1 MSQVNPDLES
11 LDLSSNS
18 VGAQGV
24 AALAEA
30 LAENAHVTA
39 FFLASNGVNAQGAVA
54 LSKALKV
61 NDSITELH
69 LWNNSLGVAGSASIA
84 HALKVNRSLQ
94 VCRFYHFATNTC
106 CWARTQFHLFRI
118 VRENQFNPP
127 CVVYMSLPPLL
138 PMPAAFRRHCTCLAM
153 PLATLA
159 ARQLPRRSNSTRR

>member
-1 MSQVNPDLES
+1 MHCSTRFVFTDTDKCRVGVSCFSGFTVRFSRFCVAYVHVQVNPDLES

-39 FFLASNGVNAQGAVA
+39 FFLASKGVNAQGAVA

-94 VCRFYHFATNTC
+94 VCAFLHIERAGIC
-106 CWARTQFHLFRI
+106 
-118 VRENQFNPP
+118 
-127 CVVYMSLPPLL
+127 LPL
-138 PMPAAFRRHCTCLAM
+138 
-153 PLATLA
+153 
-159 ARQLPRRSNSTRR
+159 

>member
-1 MSQVNPDLES
+1 MCISRLLSGQVNPDLES

-94 VCRFYHFATNTC
+94 VCVCILYLNVWIIITVMRS
-106 CWARTQFHLFRI
+106 
-118 VRENQFNPP
+118 VRL
-127 CVVYMSLPPLL
+127 V
-138 PMPAAFRRHCTCLAM
+138 
-153 PLATLA
+153 
-159 ARQLPRRSNSTRR
+159 

>member
-1 MSQVNPDLES
+1 MSSLLSRLFRVVVLFSRGRRCMSQVNPDLES

-39 FFLASNGVNAQGAVA
+39 LFLASNGVNAQGAVA

-69 LWNNSLGVAGSASIA
+69 LWNNALGVAGSASIA
-84 HALKVNRSLQ
+84 HALKVNRALQ
-94 VCRFYHFATNTC
+94 VCIHFYIYRYDIFYH
-106 CWARTQFHLFRI
+106 
-118 VRENQFNPP
+118 E
-127 CVVYMSLPPLL
+127 
-138 PMPAAFRRHCTCLAM
+138 
-153 PLATLA
+153 
-159 ARQLPRRSNSTRR
+159 